1 MQNYK
6 YGNLIFYLK
15 TNNKV
20 QASKWSMEHGSL
32 AYKVIVATFTI
43 LALLTRFYKISNGN
57 FVLWDEAHFGKFGT
71 NYIDGTFYFDVH
83 PPLGKMLVGLA
94 GRLSGYTGGYGFTSG
109 EIYPEN
115 IPYVKIRMIIATF
128 GALCVPFSYILSKN
142 LGFSDPTSL
151 MIGAM
156 TLLEVGLIGI
166 TRLILLDS
174 MLLFFGLAVMTFY
187 TAFRRYSKEE
197 FSPRWHFNLL
207 LTGVSIGCVSSVKW
221 VGFFITGLV
230 GLMTIEELWKMF
242 GNWKISLKSITK
254 HFIFRALYLIVV
266 PISIYVFC
274 FYLHFKFLFRSGP
287 GNANM
292 SSLFQAGL
300 EGTDLG
306 KSPLQVAYGSKITI
320 RSSAYGAGILHSH
333 VQTYPEGSKQQQITL
348 YGHNDENN
356 EWIVHRTYEIE
367 KDEEGNPLKKL
378 TPLFSDEDYQIE
390 YLKDGDQVRLYH
402 NSTGKY
408 LHSHFIGARV
418 TSTDYEVS
426 GYGMLG
432 FEDPND
438 IWVVEIVDDKYSGEG
453 KEEKIV
459 RSLFTQMRL
468 RHNVTGC
475 YLRSSGQS
483 YPEWGFRHGEVSCK
497 PNMKPEQMGM
507 KKEFLWNV
515 ESHYNPHLPE
525 GKPNQYKSRFIDD
538 FIEHNIGMW
547 RTNNALVPDSE
558 LEPSALTSKPYH
570 WMFLLRGLRMSGFGD
585 DAVKFYMLG
594 NPLIWLASALSII
607 FLFFLPIGYFILKQR
622 NLVQSASETDEEDF
636 LYKLKVTVGGWAFN
650 YLPFYLMGR
659 VTYLHH
665 YYPALLYAI
674 LSFGFAFDHLTR
686 NVSNRSR
693 WTLAAGFTLLA
704 AGVFVHYSPM
714 AYGFTGPSG
723 EFARNRKLLSSW
735 NL

>member
-1 MQNYK
+1 
-6 YGNLIFYLK
+6 
-15 TNNKV
+15 
-20 QASKWSMEHGSL
+20 MEQGSL
-32 AYKVIVATFTI
+32 AYKLIVATFTV
-43 LALLTRFYKISNGN
+43 LALVTRFYKISSGN

-71 NYIDGTFYFDVH
+71 HYIDGTFYFDVH
-83 PPLGKMLVGLA
+83 PPLGKMLIGLA
-94 GRLSGYTGGYGFTSG
+94 GRLSGYTGGWGFSSG
-109 EIYPEN
+109 EVYPEN
-115 IPYVKIRMIIATF
+115 IPYVKMRMIVATF
-128 GALCVPFSYILSKN
+128 GSLCVPFSYILSKN
-142 LGFSDPTSL
+142 LGLSDPTSI
-151 MIGAM
+151 MIGALI
-156 TLLEVGLIGI
+156 LLEVGLIGI

-174 MLLFFGLAVMTFY
+174 MLIFFGLAVMTFY
-187 TAFRRYSKEE
+187 TAFRKHSKAE
-197 FSPRWHFNLL
+197 FSPRWHFNLF

-230 GLMTIEELWKMF
+230 GLMTIEELWKMY

-254 HFIFRALYLIVV
+254 HFLFRALYLIIV

-300 EGTDLG
+300 EGTELG
-306 KSPLQVAYGSKITI
+306 KSPLQVAFGSRITI
-320 RSSAYGAGILHSH
+320 RSSAYGAGLLHSH

-356 EWIVHRTYEIE
+356 DWIVHRTYEIP
-367 KDEEGNPLKKL
+367 KDEQGNPTVKHNPSF
-378 TPLFSDEDYQIE
+378 TDEDYQIE
-390 YLKDGDQVRLYH
+390 YLKDGDHVRLYH

-408 LHSHFIGARV
+408 LHSHFVGGRV

-426 GYGMLG
+426 AYGMTG

-438 IWVVEIVDDKYSGEG
+438 IWIVEIVDDKYSGEG
-453 KEEKIV
+453 KDEKIV

-475 YLRSSGQS
+475 YLRASGQI
-483 YPEWGFRHGEVSCK
+483 YPEW
-497 PNMKPEQMGM
+497 
-507 KKEFLWNV
+507 
-515 ESHYNPHLPE
+515 
-525 GKPNQYKSRFIDD
+525 
-538 FIEHNIGMW
+538 GMW

-570 WMFLLRGLRMSGFGD
+570 WMFLLKGLRMSGFGD

-594 NPLIWLASALSII
+594 NPLIWWTSALSVT
-607 FLFFLPIGYFILKQR
+607 LLLFLPIGYFILKQR
-622 NLVQSASETDEEDF
+622 NLVKLAGAEIEEDF
-636 LYKLKVTVGGWAFN
+636 LYKLKITIGSWAFN

-665 YYPALLYAI
+665 YYPALLFAI
-674 LSFGFAFDHLTR
+674 LSFGFVFDHLTR
-686 NVSNRSR
+686 NISNRSR
-693 WTLAAGFTLLA
+693 WILASGFTLLA
-704 AGVFVHYSPM
+704 TGVFIYYSPM
-714 AYGFTGPSG
+714 AYGFTGSSEVFSKG
-723 EFARNRKLLSSW
+723 HKLLSSW

>member
-1 MQNYK
+1 M
-6 YGNLIFYLK
+6 
-15 TNNKV
+15 
-20 QASKWSMEHGSL
+20 
-32 AYKVIVATFTI
+32 ATFTI
-43 LALLTRFYKISNGN
+43 LALTTRFYKISSGN

-71 NYIDGTFYFDVH
+71 HYIDGTFYFDVH

-94 GRLSGYTGGYGFTSG
+94 GRLSGYTGGWGFNSG
-109 EIYPEN
+109 EVYPEH
-115 IPYVKIRMIIATF
+115 IPYVKMRMIVATF
-128 GALCVPFSYILSKN
+128 GSLCVPFSFILAKN
-142 LGFSDPTSL
+142 LGLSDATSV

-187 TAFRRYSKEE
+187 TAFRKQQQNNKSE
-197 FSPRWHFNLL
+197 FSPRWHFNLF

-230 GLMTIEELWKMF
+230 GLLTIEELWKMF

-254 HFIFRALYLIVV
+254 HFLFRALYLIVV

-333 VQTYPEGSKQQQITL
+333 HSTYPEGSKQQQITL

-356 EWIVHRTYEIE
+356 DWIVHRTYEVP
-367 KDEEGNPLKKL
+367 KDEQGNPTFKHNPFF
-378 TPLFSDEDYQIE
+378 TDEDYKIE
-390 YLKDGDQVRLYH
+390 YLKDGDEVRLYH
-402 NSTGKY
+402 NATGKY
-408 LHSHFIGARV
+408 LHSHYIGARV
-418 TSTDYEVS
+418 TSTDFEVS
-426 GYGMLG
+426 GYGMIG

-438 IWVVEIVDDKYSGEG
+438 IWIVEIADDKYAGEG

-468 RHNVTGC
+468 RHKVTGC
-475 YLRSSGQS
+475 YLRASGQS

-497 PNMKPEQMGM
+497 PHMTSSKLGS

-515 ESHYNPHLPE
+515 ESHVNPHLPE
-525 GKPNQYKSRFIDD
+525 GQPGQYKSRFIDD
-538 FIEHNIGMW
+538 FIEHNVGMW

-585 DAVKFYMLG
+585 EAVKFYMLG
-594 NPLIWLASALSII
+594 NPLIWWVSALSVTI
-607 FLFFLPIGYFILKQR
+607 LLFLPIGYYILKQR
-622 NLVQSASETDEEDF
+622 NIVTSASSEYEEDF
-636 LYKLKVTVGGWAFN
+636 FYKLKVSIGAWSFN

-665 YYPALLYAI
+665 YYPALLFAI
-674 LSFGFAFDHLTR
+674 VSFGVAFDHFTR
-686 NVSNRSR
+686 NLGNRTR
-693 WTLAAGFTLLA
+693 WTLASAIILLA
-704 AGVFVHYSPM
+704 AGVFVYYAPM
-714 AYGFTGPSG
+714 AYGFTGSH
-723 EFARNRKLLSSW
+723 ETFAKGRKLLSSW

>member
-1 MQNYK
+1 MSQ
-6 YGNLIFYLK
+6 
-15 TNNKV
+15 
-20 QASKWSMEHGSL
+20 GSL
-32 AYKVIVATFTI
+32 GYKLIVATFTI
-43 LALLTRFYKISNGN
+43 LALATRFYKISNGN

-71 NYIDGTFYFDVH
+71 HYIDGTFYFDVH
-83 PPLGKMLVGLA
+83 PPLGKMLIGLA
-94 GRLSGYTGGYGFTSG
+94 GRLSGYNGGYGFNSG
-109 EIYPEN
+109 EVYPEN
-115 IPYVKIRMIIATF
+115 IPYVKMRMIVATF
-128 GALCVPFSYILSKN
+128 GSLCVPFSYILSKN

-151 MIGAM
+151 MIGAL

-187 TAFRRYSKEE
+187 TAFRKFSKVEE
-197 FSPRWHFNLL
+197 FSPRWHFNLFM
-207 LTGVSIGCVSSVKW
+207 TGVSIGCVSSVKW

-254 HFIFRALYLIVV
+254 HFIFRALYLILV

-274 FYLHFKFLFRSGP
+274 FVLHFKFLFRSGS

-306 KSPLQVAYGSKITI
+306 KSPLNVAFGSKITI

-356 EWIVHRTYEIE
+356 DWIVHRSYNIT
-367 KDEEGNPLKKL
+367 KDESGNPIKKL
-378 TPLFSDEDYQIE
+378 EPIYTEEGYEVE
-390 YLKDGDQVRLYH
+390 YLKDGDHVRLNH

-408 LHSHFIGARV
+408 LHSHYVGARV
-418 TSTDYEVS
+418 SSTDYEVS
-426 GYGMLG
+426 GYGMPG

-438 IWVVEIVDDKYSGEG
+438 IWIVEVAEDNYNGEG

-459 RSLFTQMRL
+459 RSLFTQFRL
-468 RHNVTGC
+468 KHLVTGC
-475 YLRSSGQS
+475 YLRASGKV

-497 PNMKPEQMGM
+497 PNLKSSDLKK
-507 KKEFLWNV
+507 KKEFLWNI
-515 ESHYNPHLPE
+515 ESHVNSHLPE
-525 GKPNQYKSRFIDD
+525 GKPGQYKSRFFDD

-570 WMFLLRGLRMSGFGD
+570 WMFLLKGLRMSGFGD

-594 NPLIWLASALSII
+594 NPLIWWLSALSVSI
-607 FLFFLPIGYFILKQR
+607 LLGLPLAYYALRQR
-622 NLVQSASETDEEDF
+622 NLAEPFATDDEVDTF
-636 LYKLKVTVGGWAFN
+636 IYRLQVTVGGWAFN
-650 YLPFYLMGR
+650 YLPYFLMGR

-665 YYPALLYAI
+665 YYPSLLFAI
-674 LSFGFAFDHLTR
+674 LSFGFLFEHLTR
-686 NVSNRSR
+686 NVSNKTRS
-693 WTLAAGFTLLA
+693 LLA
-704 AGVFVHYSPM
+704 GGFVLLSAGVFVHFAPM
-714 AYGFTGPSG
+714 AYGFTGPVS
-723 EFARNRKLLSSW
+723 EFAKNHKLLSSW